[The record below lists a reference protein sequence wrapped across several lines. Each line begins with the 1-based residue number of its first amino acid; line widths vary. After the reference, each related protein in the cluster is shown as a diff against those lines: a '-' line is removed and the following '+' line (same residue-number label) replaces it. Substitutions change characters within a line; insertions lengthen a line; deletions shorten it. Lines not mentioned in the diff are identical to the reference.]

1 MQVVRLALAVVLLA
15 VFVPAL
21 AREQVPAEERIYR
34 YDASR
39 VPGCEDPVVLNRLMS
54 RFNQTQKTYWSSNLE
69 IVSFSA
75 LRTTHFRENGL
86 DFIPRRYCRGHVTL
100 NNHRSSP
107 LYFVITQDAGM
118 AGHDFGLHFCVMA
131 YDRQWSFAPEC
142 KMARP

>member
-1 MQVVRLALAVVLLA
+1 MSIVRLALAATLLA
-15 VFVPAL
+15 CVTTAT
-21 AREQVPAEERIYR
+21 AREQVPAEERIYN

-54 RFNQTQKTYWSSNLE
+54 RFSQTQKEYWASNLE
-69 IVSFSA
+69 IVSFSG

-86 DFIPRRYCRGHVTL
+86 DLIPRRYCRGHVTL
-100 NNHRSSP
+100 NNQRSSP

-131 YDRQWSFAPEC
+131 YDRQWAYAPEC